1 MQLAEFITD
10 PNNPLTA
17 RVMVNRVWQHL
28 MGQGIVR
35 TPNNFGLKADP
46 PSHPELLDYL
56 AAEFIEGGWKIK
68 PLIRQIVLSQT
79 YRQASVHPLEEEQST
94 VDASNRS
101 LWKMNRR
108 RVDAESLRDRLL
120 SVTGELDLRMGG
132 PSFYPV
138 MAPEVLEGFSQKDK
152 AWKASPANERK
163 RRSLYMMTKRHLL
176 WPLMTA
182 FDFPNT
188 ERPCGKRDVTTVAPQ
203 ALSLLNNTFVH
214 ERSERLAKD
223 AMLASGQLDSQIQL
237 AWRRALGRAPNA
249 QERQWAKTH
258 IAQQTEHF
266 AARSKENPDF
276 LAFASVCQGL
286 LNSNELLYVD

>member
-1 MQLAEFITD
+1 MADFITD
-10 PNNPLTA
+10 PSNPLTA
-17 RVMVNRVWQHL
+17 RVMVNRIWQHL
-28 MGQGIVR
+28 IGHGIVR
-35 TPNNFGLKADP
+35 TPNNFGHKADP
-46 PSHPELLDYL
+46 PSHPALLDYL
-56 AAEFIEGGWKIK
+56 AADFIEGGWKIK
-68 PLIRQIVLSQT
+68 RMIRQIVLSQT
-79 YRQASVHPLEEEQST
+79 YQQASVHPLEEEQST
-94 VDASNRS
+94 VDSGNRW

-152 AWKASPANERK
+152 AWKASPASERN
-163 RRSLYMMTKRHLL
+163 RRSLYMITKRHLL
-176 WPLMTA
+176 WPIMTA

-223 AMLASGQLDSQIQL
+223 VMQSSDNLDDQIQQ
-237 AWRRALGRAPNA
+237 AWRSVLGRDPSA
-249 QERQWAKTH
+249 QEQKWAKSH
-258 IAQQTEHF
+258 ITQQTEHF
-266 AARSKENPDF
+266 AARSAKDPDF
-276 LAFASVCQGL
+276 LAFASVCHGL
-286 LNSNELLYVD
+286 INSNEFLYVD